1 MDDNSPGGTTLPH
14 VWRSTD
20 SPQSLT
26 LQIMIFA
33 EVKKK
38 TYFKI
43 NIEPQR
49 TLNIKNNFEKKK
61 KPKHQIVPVS
71 KLLQSVI
78 VTKSIMIDV
87 GLMTDRQLSGKE
99 QSAQ

>member
-38 TYFKI
+38 LILKSI
-43 NIEPQR
+43 LNLR
-49 TLNIKNNFEKKK
+49 TLGAGDTDHCE
-61 KPKHQIVPVS
+61 PPSVSSESQI
-71 KLLQSVI
+71 QA
-78 VTKSIMIDV
+78 
-87 GLMTDRQLSGKE
+87 SGRAA
-99 QSAQ
+99 SSLNH

>member
-1 MDDNSPGGTTLPH
+1 MLLKGARASQQMDDNSPGGTTLPH

-38 TYFKI
+38 LI
-43 NIEPQR
+43 
-49 TLNIKNNFEKKK
+49 L
-61 KPKHQIVPVS
+61 
-71 KLLQSVI
+71 
-78 VTKSIMIDV
+78 KSI
-87 GLMTDRQLSGKE
+87 LNLKE
-99 QSAQ
+99 P